1 MRGGAT
7 WTTHRFHARCDRIVE
22 GRVEGSLQDSVL
34 YEWRKLENK
43 NTQNVNTK
51 RRKQRDSGASMLSI
65 RAHLHENTIYNYKQ
79 SD

>member
-22 GRVEGSLQDSVL
+22 GRVECSLQDSVL

-43 NTQNVNTK
+43 KHTE
-51 RRKQRDSGASMLSI
+51 RKYKAKEATGQWRIDV
-65 RAHLHENTIYNYKQ
+65 IYPG
-79 SD
+79 SSA